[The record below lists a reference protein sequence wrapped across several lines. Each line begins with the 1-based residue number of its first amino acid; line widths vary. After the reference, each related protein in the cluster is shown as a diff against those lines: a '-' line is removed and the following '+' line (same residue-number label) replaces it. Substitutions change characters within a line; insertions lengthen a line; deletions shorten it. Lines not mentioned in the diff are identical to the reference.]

1 MAKAFT
7 KKAAH
12 ADPFVEEMTGGLH
25 KELERLEGNLLSIAK
40 NGNEHANVGDET
52 EEDLVD
58 SLTTSSV
65 QLSLKT
71 ALEKELRDVH
81 KALERVEEGLYGI
94 CKYCDAL
101 IEEDRLRARPTS
113 SSCITCKKTLTD
125 EA

>member
-1 MAKAFT
+1 MAKEL
-7 KKAAH
+7 KKALH
-12 ADPFVEEMTGGLH
+12 KGPFVEEMTGGLR
-25 KELERLEGNLLSIAK
+25 KELERLEGNLQSMARE
-40 NGNEHANVGDET
+40 GNDQANVGGET

-58 SLTTSSV
+58 SLTTSTV
-65 QLSLKT
+65 QMSLKT
-71 ALEKELRDVH
+71 ALEKELRDVY

>member
-1 MAKAFT
+1 MAKEL
-7 KKAAH
+7 KKALH
-12 ADPFVEEMTGGLH
+12 KGLFVEEMTGGLR
-25 KELERLEGNLLSIAK
+25 KELERLEGNLESMARE
-40 NGNEHANVGDET
+40 GNDQANVGGET

-58 SLTTSSV
+58 SLTTSTV
-65 QLSLKT
+65 QMSLKT
-71 ALEKELRDVH
+71 ALEKELRDVY